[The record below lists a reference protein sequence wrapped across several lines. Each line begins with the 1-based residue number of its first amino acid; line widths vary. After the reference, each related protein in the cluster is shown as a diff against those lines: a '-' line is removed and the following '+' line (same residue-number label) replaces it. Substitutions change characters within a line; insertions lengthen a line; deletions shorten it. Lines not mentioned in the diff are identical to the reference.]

1 MLNEANITKLEFLV
15 LTFLIDVL
23 EFDQLQLFFSFKIT
37 IQNSELT
44 RMQKCILLN
53 VAGEKTC
60 FLPVCHRVDKIS
72 RFTICSMFQSIS
84 RRQQDSLA
92 EANQVAT
99 ETFSHIKTV
108 KSFANEDGQTEK
120 YRERLDNTF
129 RINKMESVAY
139 AVNMWSST
147 VSVQRFLYS

>member
-1 MLNEANITKLEFLV
+1 M
-15 LTFLIDVL
+15 
-23 EFDQLQLFFSFKIT
+23 
-37 IQNSELT
+37 
-44 RMQKCILLN
+44 N
-53 VAGEKTC
+53 VGEKTC
-60 FLPVCHRVDKIS
+60 SLPAKIS

-147 VSVQRFLYS
+147 VSAQRFLYS